1 MIAENPNNDQL
12 QLDSLCHSA
21 NALKPP
27 PSKIPWA
34 QQLERSNALYIVIL
48 MDEKP
53 VEGGGRGYSAPM
65 ETKVSLVHNNFL
77 ESQAFKIHPSA
88 T

>member
-1 MIAENPNNDQL
+1 MSPAAREEQHTL
-12 QLDSLCHSA
+12 Y
-21 NALKPP
+21 
-27 PSKIPWA
+27 
-34 QQLERSNALYIVIL
+34 SNIDGRKA
-48 MDEKP
+48 
-53 VEGGGRGYSAPM
+53 GGRGRGYSAPM